1 VRTWRAHTK
10 MLLDRNEPGDHS
22 HAVELIDQACAEADR
37 LAMKRELVRLDRLR
51 QRTKMFGIDTLTGGR
66 QRA

>member
-1 VRTWRAHTK
+1 
-10 MLLDRNEPGDHS
+10 
-22 HAVELIDQACAEADR
+22 LIDQAYAEADR